1 LEIVRILAVRL
12 AIRAHIARIDV
23 CDELGTPEA
32 TITSFT
38 VMHAIRLSP
47 VIPQKVG
54 RAEIDLAT
62 STEAVMRGVLEML

>member
-1 LEIVRILAVRL
+1 
-12 AIRAHIARIDV
+12 V

-47 VIPQKVG
+47 VVPQKVG